1 MGCGNSHAQ
10 EIQKKKLPAS
20 SDDLAYETIM
30 DKKIPNYF
38 IEDTATENNVT
49 DDDSKMDQKTDNNAV

>member
-1 MGCGNSHAQ
+1 MGCGHSHAQ
-10 EIQKKKLPAS
+10 EIQKKKRPAS
-20 SDDLAYETIM
+20 SDDLAYETMM

-49 DDDSKMDQKTDNNAV
+49 DEDSKMDQKTDNNAV